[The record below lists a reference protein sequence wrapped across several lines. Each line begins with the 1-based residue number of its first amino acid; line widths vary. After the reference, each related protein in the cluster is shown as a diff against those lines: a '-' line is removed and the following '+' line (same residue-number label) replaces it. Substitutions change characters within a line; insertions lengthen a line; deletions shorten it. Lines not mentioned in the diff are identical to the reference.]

1 VSEPNL
7 PVLGIGIVGLGGA
20 ALGMIPAMD
29 RSKLFRI
36 AAAADLDPEIL
47 GRFSADYPDAGTYR
61 DVAALCADPAVDLV
75 YIGTPNRLHAEHA
88 CIAFEHRKHVLIEK
102 PMAVSLEEADKMI
115 ALAERNGVLLGVNV
129 KHSFEPRIR
138 KIREFA
144 VKGTYGQLRMINC
157 WRFGDWL
164 YRPRTAAELTPQWG
178 GGIVWRQAPHQVD
191 ILRTIGGGLMRS
203 LRAAAGAWDPVRRV
217 AGAYSMWFEF
227 EDGVSGTAVFSGYD
241 HFDSKSLVHGFEGKR
256 QLSDPKRH
264 ARARRELL
272 SQANDPL
279 WEEAAATA
287 ERYGGGRRS
296 SGPKTDAT
304 PSGGWV
310 LGGPLVAS
318 FDRADIRLSPQG
330 LMVDGDTTQEE
341 IAMPPG
347 VDGPTNRLHTFH
359 DSIVNRRPLPADGR
373 WGKATQ
379 EVLIA
384 IEESTTRRSEIALRH
399 QVASV
404 DAR

>member
-1 VSEPNL
+1 MSERDRRA
-7 PVLGIGIVGLGGA
+7 LGIGIVGLGGA
-20 ALGMIPAMD
+20 ALGMMPAMD
-29 RSKLFRI
+29 RSEDFRI
-36 AAAADLDPEIL
+36 AAAADIDPDIL
-47 GRFSADYPDAGTYR
+47 GRFAADYPGAGTYR

-75 YIGTPNRLHAEHA
+75 YIGTPNRLHAQHA
-88 CIAFEHRKHVLIEK
+88 CIALEHRKHVLIEK

-115 ALAERNGVLLGVNV
+115 ATAERNGVLLGVNV

-138 KIREFA
+138 QIREFA
-144 VKGTYGQLRMINC
+144 VNGTFGRLRMVNS
-157 WRFGDWL
+157 WRYGDWL

-203 LRAAAGAWDPVRRV
+203 VRAMASAWDPARRV

-227 EDGVSGTAVFSGYD
+227 EDGTCGTAVFSGYD
-241 HFDSKSLVHGFEGKR
+241 HFDSNPLVHGFDAAHP
-256 QLSDPKRH
+256 LADPRRY
-264 ARARRELL
+264 ARARRELRDR
-272 SQANDPL
+272 AGDPG

-296 SGPKTDAT
+296 SGPKMDTA

-310 LGGPLVAS
+310 LGGPLIAS
-318 FDRADIRLSPQG
+318 FECADIRLSPRG
-330 LMVDGDTTQEE
+330 LVVDGDREQQE

-347 VDGPTNRLHTFH
+347 VDGPSNRLRTFH
-359 DSIVNRRPLPADGR
+359 NAIVHGKPLPADGR

-379 EVLIA
+379 EVLMA
-384 IEESTTRRSEIALRH
+384 IEESTAQRSEIKLRH
-399 QVASV
+399 QTAAV
-404 DAR
+404 DSW

>member
-1 VSEPNL
+1 MSGRGR

-20 ALGMIPAMD
+20 ALGMMPAMD
-29 RSKLFRI
+29 RSEVFRI
-36 AAAADLDPEIL
+36 AAAADIDPDIL
-47 GRFSADYPDAGTYR
+47 GRFAADYPGARSYR

-88 CIAFEHRKHVLIEK
+88 CIALEHRKHVLIEK
-102 PMAVSLEEADKMI
+102 PMAVSLEEADRMI
-115 ALAERNGVLLGVNV
+115 ATAGRNGVLLGVNV

-144 VKGTYGQLRMINC
+144 VSGTFGRLRMVNS
-157 WRFGDWL
+157 WRYGDWL
-164 YRPRTAAELTPQWG
+164 YRPRSASELTLQWG

-203 LRAAAGAWDPVRRV
+203 VRASAGVWDPARRV

-227 EDGVSGTAVFSGYD
+227 EDGVCGTAVFSGYD
-241 HFDSKSLVHGFEGKR
+241 HFDSNPLVHGFDAVQPLAEPR
-256 QLSDPKRH
+256 RH

-272 SQANDPL
+272 GRAGDPG

-296 SGPKTDAT
+296 SGPKADTA

-310 LGGPLVAS
+310 LGGPLIAS
-318 FDRADIRLSPQG
+318 FDHADIRLSPRG
-330 LMVDGDTTQEE
+330 LVLDGDTEQQE
-341 IAMPPG
+341 IVIPPG
-347 VDGPTNRLHTFH
+347 VDGPHNRLRTFH
-359 DSIVNRRPLPADGR
+359 DAIVDGRPLPADGR

-379 EVLIA
+379 EVIQA
-384 IEESTTRRSEIALRH
+384 IEDSTAQRSEIMLRY
-399 QVASV
+399 QIPAI
-404 DAR
+404 DQW